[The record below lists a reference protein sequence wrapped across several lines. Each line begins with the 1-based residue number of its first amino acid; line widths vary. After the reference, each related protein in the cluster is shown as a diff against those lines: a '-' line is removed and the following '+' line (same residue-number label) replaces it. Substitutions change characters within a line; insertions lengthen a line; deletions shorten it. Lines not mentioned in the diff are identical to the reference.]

1 MGFEKSKLSCFRKWK
16 EYIFR
21 LNRLHPMISELKL
34 QILQLQSELELLQ
47 SMNSHQALPSNS
59 SSSSSSSSS
68 SRKDPNDERNTE
80 TNAVGPSL
88 LAAERALNK

>member
-1 MGFEKSKLSCFRKWK
+1 
-16 EYIFR
+16 
-21 LNRLHPMISELKL
+21 MISELKL

-68 SRKDPNDERNTE
+68 RKDPNDERNTE